1 MPATALLVARLLHLA
16 PLATTIVVMFAA
28 MPTAP
33 AAYVLANRMGGDGR
47 LVAFLITVSTLGS
60 VLALPIWLGML

>member
-1 MPATALLVARLLHLA
+1 
-16 PLATTIVVMFAA
+16 MFAA

-47 LVAFLITVSTLGS
+47 FVAFLITVSTLGS
-60 VLALPIWLGML
+60 VLALPVWLGLL

>member
-1 MPATALLVARLLHLA
+1 
-16 PLATTIVVMFAA
+16 

-47 LVAFLITVSTLGS
+47 FVAFLITVSTLGS